1 MRDPHS
7 CSALSAALDEPM
19 GGTAPYA
26 VGWLAVEQPG
36 PWGRKALTDSRLDV
50 DLGVR
55 LDRACAAVGV
65 RPALVR
71 RPGRDP
77 LPTPPGRT
85 VLAAHTTPGDSW
97 LYSARVE
104 DVGALEWEALAAAVA
119 AGDAD
124 AVRRLLPGASPSP
137 PHLLVCSNGRRDVCC
152 ALQGRP
158 VALAAAVAAPDRV
171 WEATH
176 LGGHRFAPTA
186 AVLPTGMVHGRLD
199 AEAAVAVLDAADR
212 GEVVVE
218 SARGRTTWSAPG
230 QAAELAV
237 RRATGEQSAD
247 ALRITED
254 DAGWLVTHADGR
266 AWRVGVAEQTA
277 RTSRPE
283 SCGKDAAPLRSWVA
297 DEPKP
302 LP

>member
-1 MRDPHS
+1 MTDPHS

-26 VGWLAVEQPG
+26 VGWLAAEQPG
-36 PWGRKALTDSRLDV
+36 PWGRKALTDSRLDI
-50 DLGVR
+50 DLGAR
-55 LDRACAAVGV
+55 IDRACSAVGV

-77 LPTPPGRT
+77 LPPART
-85 VLAAHTTPGDSW
+85 VLAAHTTPGASW
-97 LYSARVE
+97 LCSASVE
-104 DVGALEWEALAAAVA
+104 DVGALDWEALAGAVA
-119 AGDAD
+119 AGDAG
-124 AVRRLLPGASPSP
+124 AVRRLLPGAMPSP

-158 VALAAAVAAPDRV
+158 VALAAAAAAPDRV

-199 AEAAVAVLDAADR
+199 AEAALAVLVAADR

-218 SARGRTTWSAPG
+218 SARGRTTWSGPG
-230 QAAELAV
+230 QVAELAV
-237 RRATGEQSAD
+237 RRATGERAAD
-247 ALRITED
+247 ALRVSAN

-266 AWRVGVAEQTA
+266 VWQVGVAEQTA
-277 RTSRPE
+277 RTGRPE
-283 SCGKDAAPLRSWVA
+283 SCGKDAVPLRSWVA